1 MLFDMEKEREGLE
14 RGFIPQN
21 LLLRRRKVWGCGE
34 GRVPVTFP
42 CEATE

>member
-21 LLLRRRKVWGCGE
+21 LLRQKEKGLGVWGGT
-34 GRVPVTFP
+34 G
-42 CEATE
+42 ASDLSM